1 MTEIQIK
8 MADLYDRLA
17 DIGFPKVFVQQKI
30 LPDWW
35 TREADQDPDVVL
47 EGAMYL
53 ANRLNVNIRSL
64 LDAGEAVAFA
74 PTCQPKF
81 KLKNGTDLQRL
92 AIPRALSARVA
103 ELVAYGCK
111 QPYLGLDDWS
121 IERIRER
128 IMASRDAVD
137 LAGFLEFCWSIGI
150 PVVHCA
156 AFPPK
161 VQKFQGMVAYYGD
174 RPVILLSYNHK
185 PSARLLFIAA
195 HELGHLLKG
204 HVTPDEP
211 LIDERVELAVDDED
225 ETEANQV
232 AAELLIGRSGMSYD
246 CLGKFLKSEQLAMLS
261 RQWAKRDGV
270 DPGVVALNV
279 TWNREQRARTKKD
292 KGIIWSVGSET
303 LKTLEPN
310 ADAPRLIN
318 QVLCQY
324 IDWEKLGEDSTEYLA
339 TMLNLD
345 VMWIESLM

>member
-1 MTEIQIK
+1 MTEVQIK

-17 DIGFPKVFVQQKI
+17 GIGFPKGFVQQKI

-35 TREADQDPDVVL
+35 TKEADQDPDVVL

-64 LDAGEAVAFA
+64 LDGSEAVAFA

-92 AIPRALSARVA
+92 TVPRALSARVA

-111 QPYLGLDDWS
+111 QPYLGLADWS
-121 IERIRER
+121 IELIRARILQ
-128 IMASRDAVD
+128 SRDAVD
-137 LAGFLEFCWSIGI
+137 LAGFLDFCWSIGI

-156 AFPPK
+156 AFPPG

-185 PSARLLFIAA
+185 SSARLLFIAA

-211 LIDERVELAVDDED
+211 LIDERVELAADDED

-246 CLGKFLKSEQLAMLS
+246 RLGKFLNGEQLSILS
-261 RQWAKRDGV
+261 RQWAQRDGV
-270 DPGVVALNV
+270 NSGVVALNI
-279 TWNREQRARTKKD
+279 TWNRVQRAHTKED
-292 KGIIWSVGSET
+292 QDMIWGVGSKA
-303 LKTLEPN
+303 LKILEPN
-310 ADAPRLIN
+310 ANAPRMIN

-324 IDWEKLGEDSTEYLA
+324 MDWEKLGDDTTEYLA

-345 VMWIESLM
+345 VAWFE

>member
-1 MTEIQIK
+1 MTDVPIK

-17 DIGFPKVFVQQKI
+17 GIGFSKKFVQQKI

-35 TREADQDPDVVL
+35 TKEADQDPDVVL

-53 ANRLNVNIRSL
+53 ANRLNVNVRSL
-64 LDAGEAVAFA
+64 LDTSVAVAFA
-74 PTCQPKF
+74 PTYQPKF

-111 QPYLGLDDWS
+111 QPYLGLADWS
-121 IERIRER
+121 IERIREQ
-128 IMASRDAVD
+128 IMQSRDAVD

-156 AFPPK
+156 AFPPG

-174 RPVILLSYNHK
+174 RPVILLSLKHK
-185 PSARLLFIAA
+185 SLARLLFIAA

-211 LIDERVELAVDDED
+211 LIDEQVEMETDDED
-225 ETEANQV
+225 EDQANQV
-232 AAELLIGRSGMSYD
+232 ARELLIGRSGMSYD
-246 CLGKFLKSEQLAMLS
+246 IWRRFVSGEELAEESQRL
-261 RQWAKRDGV
+261 AKQGPV
-270 DPGVVALNV
+270 DPAVVALNI
-279 TWNREQRARTKKD
+279 TWNRAQRACTKRDKD
-292 KGIIWSVGSET
+292 MIWGVGSKA
-303 LKTLEPN
+303 LKFLEPN
-310 ADAPRLIN
+310 ADAPGMIN

-324 IDWEKLGEDSTEYLA
+324 IDWGKLGNDTTEYLM
-339 TMLNLD
+339 TMLDLD
-345 VMWIESLM
+345 IAWVE

>member
-1 MTEIQIK
+1 MTDVPIK

-17 DIGFPKVFVQQKI
+17 GIGFSKKFVQQKI

-35 TREADQDPDVVL
+35 TKEADQDPDVVL

-53 ANRLNVNIRSL
+53 ANRLNVNVRSL
-64 LDAGEAVAFA
+64 LDTSVAVAFA
-74 PTCQPKF
+74 PTYQPKF

-92 AIPRALSARVA
+92 TIPRALSARVA

-111 QPYLGLDDWS
+111 QPYLGLADWS
-121 IERIRER
+121 IERIRDQ
-128 IMASRDAVD
+128 IMQSRDAVD

-150 PVVHCA
+150 PVVHCS
-156 AFPPK
+156 AFPDG
-161 VQKFQGMVAYYGD
+161 VQKFQGMVAYYSD

-185 PSARLLFIAA
+185 PSARLLFIAV

-211 LIDERVELAVDDED
+211 LIDERVELVVDDED

-246 CLGKFLKSEQLAMLS
+246 LWSKFLTGEKLALQS
-261 RQWAKRDGV
+261 QQWAQRDGV
-270 DPGVVALNV
+270 NAGVVALNI
-279 TWNREQRARTKKD
+279 TWNRAGRACTKENEK
-292 KGIIWSVGSET
+292 IIWGVGIKA
-303 LKTLEPN
+303 LKSIEPN
-310 ADAPRLIN
+310 ADAPRTIN
-318 QVLCQY
+318 HTLCQY
-324 IDWEKLGEDSTEYLA
+324 MDWGKLGDDTAEYLA

-345 VMWIESLM
+345 IAWIE

>member
-1 MTEIQIK
+1 MTEVQIK

-17 DIGFPKVFVQQKI
+17 GLGFPKIFVQQKI

-35 TREADQDPDVVL
+35 TKEADQDPDVVL

-53 ANRLNVNIRSL
+53 ANRLNVNVRSL

-111 QPYLGLDDWS
+111 QPYLGLTDWS

-128 IMASRDAVD
+128 ILQSRNAVD

-156 AFPPK
+156 AFPSG

-174 RPVILLSYNHK
+174 RPVILLSLKHK
-185 PSARLLFIAA
+185 SLARLLFIAA
-195 HELGHLLKG
+195 HEMGHLLKG
-204 HVTPDEP
+204 HVTQDEP
-211 LIDERVELAVDDED
+211 LIDEQVEMETDDED
-225 ETEANQV
+225 EDEANQV
-232 AAELLIGRSGMSYD
+232 ARELLIGRSGMSYD
-246 CLGKFLKSEQLAMLS
+246 IWRRFVSGEQLAEESQRLAQQD
-261 RQWAKRDGV
+261 RRDPV
-270 DPGVVALNV
+270 DPGVVALNI
-279 TWNREQRARTKKD
+279 TWNRAKRACNKNDTNM
-292 KGIIWSVGSET
+292 IWGVGSKA
-303 LKTLEPN
+303 LKILEPN
-310 ADAPRLIN
+310 ADAPRMIN
-318 QVLCQY
+318 QVLCRY
-324 IDWEKLGEDSTEYLA
+324 IDWEKLGDDTTEYLM
-339 TMLNLD
+339 TMLDLD
-345 VMWIESLM
+345 IAWVE

>member
-1 MTEIQIK
+1 MTEVQIK

-17 DIGFPKVFVQQKI
+17 EIGFPKIFVQKKI

-35 TREADQDPDVVL
+35 TEEADQDPDVVL

-53 ANRLNVNIRSL
+53 ANRLNVNVRSL
-64 LDAGEAVAFA
+64 LDVGESAKFS

-81 KLKNGTDLQRL
+81 KLKNGTNLQRL

-111 QPYLGLDDWS
+111 PPYQGLADWP

-156 AFPPK
+156 AFPPN

-195 HELGHLLKG
+195 HELGHLIKG
-204 HVTPDEP
+204 HVSLDEP
-211 LIDERVELAVDDED
+211 LIDERVELVVDDED
-225 ETEANQV
+225 EAEANQV
-232 AAELLIGRSGMSYD
+232 AAELLIGRSGMPYD
-246 CLGKFLKSEQLAMLS
+246 RSGEFLNGEQLSILS
-261 RQWAKRDGV
+261 HQWAQRDGV
-270 DPGVVALNV
+270 DAGVVALNI
-279 TWNREQRARTKKD
+279 TWSRAGRACTEKAEKM
-292 KGIIWSVGSET
+292 IWGVGSRA
-303 LKTLEPN
+303 LKLLEPN
-310 ADAPRLIN
+310 ADAPRMIN

-324 IDWEKLGEDSTEYLA
+324 MDWEKLGDDTTEYLT

-345 VMWIESLM
+345 MAWFE

>member
-1 MTEIQIK
+1 MTEVQIK

-17 DIGFPKVFVQQKI
+17 GMGFPKIFVQQKI

-64 LDAGEAVAFA
+64 LDAGAPVAFA

-92 AIPRALSARVA
+92 TIPRALSARVA

-111 QPYLGLDDWS
+111 QPYLGLADWS

-128 IMASRDAVD
+128 ILKSRDAVD

-150 PVVHCA
+150 PVVHCS
-156 AFPPK
+156 AFPDK
-161 VQKFQGMVAYYGD
+161 VQKFQGMVAYYAD

-211 LIDERVELAVDDED
+211 LIDERVELVVDDED
-225 ETEANQV
+225 ETEANQM

-246 CLGKFLKSEQLAMLS
+246 LLGKFVTGERLATESEQLA
-261 RQWAKRDGV
+261 QRDRV
-270 DPGVVALNV
+270 NSGVVALNI
-279 TWNREQRARTKKD
+279 TWSRAGRACTEKAEK
-292 KGIIWSVGSET
+292 IIWGVGSKA
-303 LKTLEPN
+303 LKILEPN
-310 ADAPRLIN
+310 ADAPSMIN

-324 IDWEKLGEDSTEYLA
+324 MDWEKLGDDTTEYLT

-345 VMWIESLM
+345 VAWFE